1 MYFLRKYKNRMMVT
15 AVAIIL
21 IVIIGVTNKDRLSL
35 TKFEKITGN
44 IISPITKA
52 TSSIGNKVSVFIS
65 GIFNISNLE
74 EENEELK
81 IKVAALEEE
90 NRDFQNLIGKY
101 DFLKNEAGLI
111 ADTNFNLI
119 SAQITS
125 KEPGNWYD
133 VFTIDKG
140 LKDGIKKGDNVI
152 QGIEVESQVIEE
164 GIIGRII
171 DIGDTW
177 AKVISIIDDQN
188 RISFKIL
195 RTQDGGVLSGSADNL
210 LSDSVLSGYLFDSGA
225 DVVPGDKI
233 YTSGLGG
240 SFLEDL
246 YIGEVD
252 EVEEVEEELMKK
264 ITAKPAIDFKK
275 LFRVFIITD

>member
-1 MYFLRKYKNRMMVT
+1 MYFFRKYKNRMMVT

-21 IVIIGVTNKDRLSL
+21 IVIIGITNKDRLSI
-35 TKFEKITGN
+35 TGFEKIVGN
-44 IISPITKA
+44 IVSPITKV
-52 TSSIGNKVSVFIS
+52 TSSIGNKVSEFFS

-74 EENEELK
+74 EENEELR
-81 IKVAALEEE
+81 IKVATLEEE

-101 DFLKNEAGLI
+101 DFLKNEAGLLEM
-111 ADTNFNLI
+111 TSYHMI

-133 VFTIDKG
+133 IFIIDKG

-152 QGIEVESQVIEE
+152 QGIEVENQVIEE
-164 GIIGRII
+164 GIVGRVV
-171 DIGDTW
+171 DVGDNW
-177 AKVISIIDDQN
+177 AKVVSIIDEQN
-188 RISFKIL
+188 RISFKIV
-195 RTQDGGVLSGSADNL
+195 RTQDGGILAGSIDGEI
-210 LSDSVLSGYLFDSGA
+210 SGYLFDDEA

-252 EVEEVEEELMKK
+252 KVEEIEEELIKK
-264 ITAKPAIDFKK
+264 ITVKPAIDFRK

>member
-1 MYFLRKYKNRMMVT
+1 MYFFRKYKNRMMVT

-35 TKFEKITGN
+35 TKFEKIVGN
-44 IISPITKA
+44 IVSPITKV
-52 TSSIGNKVSVFIS
+52 TSSIGNKVSDFFS

-90 NRDFQNLIGKY
+90 NRDYQNLIGKY
-101 DFLKNEAGLI
+101 DFLKNEAGLLEL
-111 ADTNFNLI
+111 TNYNMI

-133 VFTIDKG
+133 VFIIDKG
-140 LKDGIKKGDNVI
+140 LKDGITKGDNVI
-152 QGIEVESQVIEE
+152 QGIEVENQVIEE

-171 DIGDTW
+171 DVGDNW
-177 AKVISIIDDQN
+177 AKVVSIVDEQN
-188 RISFKIL
+188 RISFKII
-195 RTQDGGVLSGSADNL
+195 RTQDGGVLQGSANGVDGEI
-210 LSDSVLSGYLFDSGA
+210 SGFLFDDKA

-240 SFLEDL
+240 AFLQDL

-252 EVEEVEEELMKK
+252 KVEDVEEELIKK
-264 ITAKPAIDFKK
+264 ITVKPAIDFKK

>member
-1 MYFLRKYKNRMMVT
+1 MVT
-15 AVAIIL
+15 VVAIIL

-35 TKFEKITGN
+35 TKTEKIVGN
-44 IISPITKA
+44 IVSPITKV
-52 TSSIGNKVSVFIS
+52 TSSIGNKISDFIS

-111 ADTNFNLI
+111 ADSNFDMIL
-119 SAQITS
+119 AQITS

-133 VFTIDKG
+133 VFIIDKG
-140 LKDGIKKGDNVI
+140 LKNGIKKGDNVI
-152 QGIEVESQVIEE
+152 QGIEVENQVIEE
-164 GIIGRII
+164 GIVGRII
-171 DIGDTW
+171 DVGDNW
-177 AKVISIIDDQN
+177 SKVVSIIDEQN
-188 RISFKIL
+188 RISFKII
-195 RTQDGGVLSGSADNL
+195 RTQDGGILSGSVDGEIA
-210 LSDSVLSGYLFDSGA
+210 GYLFDSGA

-252 EVEEVEEELMKK
+252 KVEEAEEELMKK
-264 ITAKPAIDFKK
+264 ITVKPALDFKK